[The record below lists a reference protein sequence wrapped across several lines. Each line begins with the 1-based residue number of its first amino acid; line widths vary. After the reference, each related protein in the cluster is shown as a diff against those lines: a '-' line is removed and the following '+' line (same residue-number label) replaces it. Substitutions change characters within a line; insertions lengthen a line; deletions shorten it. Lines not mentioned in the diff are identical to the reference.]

1 MMKLPSPSREQPV
14 PLFKCQVQETGS
26 ECWPSIQHG
35 HRGVHRA
42 LAGDL
47 PLLLGG
53 AAVQRQLRP
62 YATDEEWARGGKNLW
77 GGEFLLLLLML
88 RSNIIVPI

>member
-35 HRGVHRA
+35 HRGVQRA

-47 PLLLGG
+47 PLLLVW

-62 YATDEEWARGGKNLW
+62 YATDEEWQEVARTGGGIASISREGKINAFSYW
-77 GGEFLLLLLML
+77 H
-88 RSNIIVPI
+88 